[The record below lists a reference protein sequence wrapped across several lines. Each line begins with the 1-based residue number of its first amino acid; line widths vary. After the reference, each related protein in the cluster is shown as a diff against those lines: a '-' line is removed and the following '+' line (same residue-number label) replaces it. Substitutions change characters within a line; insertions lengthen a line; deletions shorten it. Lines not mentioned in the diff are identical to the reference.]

1 MRLETVKE
9 GGCAVRNEKRGYF
22 CILLAAVIF
31 STTEVALKVL
41 SGSFAPM
48 QLTVERV
55 LIGGLSTLPF
65 ALREKKR
72 RDLRFTTS
80 DWRYFAL
87 LGFLTVLVHMTLLQM
102 AVLHADASATAI
114 IYSGNPIFAVFFA
127 HLILR
132 ERIERNHLA
141 AVALEVVGIL
151 VLLNPPHLEM
161 SLRGFLEI
169 LGATVCFSC
178 YGVLCKLRVERLGS
192 TVIASMNM
200 LVGGTEMLA
209 LLLLGKI
216 EPVAQ
221 IYERLGLSIF
231 ARVPLTEGF
240 TPATTLTLLYVGI
253 VVAGGGFFL
262 TGQIAKDTSATEASF
277 MYLLKPIFATFVAA
291 AVLHEHISAHRIA
304 GILIFTLA
312 SLCVFLPVLR
322 ALWRERKA
330 AKT

>member
-1 MRLETVKE
+1 M
-9 GGCAVRNEKRGYF
+9 RNEKRGYL

-31 STTEVALKVL
+31 STTEVTLKIL
-41 SGSFAPM
+41 GASLAPM

-55 LIGGLSTLPF
+55 LIGGLALLPF

-72 RDLRFTTS
+72 RELRFCAS
-80 DWRYFAL
+80 DWKYFAL

-114 IYSGNPIFAVFFA
+114 IYSGNPIFSVFFA
-127 HLILR
+127 HLILHD
-132 ERIERNHLA
+132 RIRRNHLL
-141 AVALEVVGIL
+141 AVGIEVVGIL
-151 VLLNPPHLEM
+151 VILNPPHLEM

-192 TVIASMNM
+192 TIIASMNM
-200 LVGGTEMLA
+200 LLGGGEMLL
-209 LLLLGKI
+209 LLLLGKL

-221 IYERLGLSIF
+221 VYERAGLAIF

-240 TPATTLTLLYVGI
+240 TPAVAAVLLYVGV

-277 MYLLKPIFATFVAA
+277 MYLLKPIFATLLAA
-291 AVLHEHISAHRIA
+291 AVLHEQISAHRIA
-304 GILIFTLA
+304 GIMIFTLA
-312 SLCVFLPVLR
+312 SLCVFLPVLHELR
-322 ALWRERKA
+322 RERKTA
-330 AKT
+330 RAEK

>member
-1 MRLETVKE
+1 M
-9 GGCAVRNEKRGYF
+9 RNEKRGYLL
-22 CILLAAVIF
+22 ILLAAVIF
-31 STTEVALKVL
+31 STTEVALKL
-41 SGSFAPM
+41 LGSSFAPM

-55 LIGGLSTLPF
+55 LIGGCALLPF
-65 ALREKKR
+65 ALRELKR
-72 RDLRFTTS
+72 RGVRLGGS
-80 DWRYFAL
+80 DVRYFAL

-114 IYSGNPIFAVFFA
+114 IYSGNPIFAAFFA

-132 ERIERNHLA
+132 EPLKRNHLLA
-141 AVALEVVGIL
+141 IALEFAGIL
-151 VLLNPPHLEM
+151 VILNPPHFEM

-169 LGATVCFSC
+169 LVATVCFAC

-200 LVGGTEMLA
+200 LIGGAEMLT
-209 LLLLGKI
+209 LLLLGKL
-216 EPVAQ
+216 EAVAQ
-221 IYERLGLSIF
+221 LYGRVGLGVF

-240 TPATTLTLLYVGI
+240 TPASTAILLYVGV

-277 MYLLKPIFATFVAA
+277 MYLLKPIFAAVVAA
-291 AVLHEHISAHRIA
+291 VVLHEHISVHRIA

-322 ALWRERKA
+322 ELVREKRAARKA
-330 AKT
+330 S